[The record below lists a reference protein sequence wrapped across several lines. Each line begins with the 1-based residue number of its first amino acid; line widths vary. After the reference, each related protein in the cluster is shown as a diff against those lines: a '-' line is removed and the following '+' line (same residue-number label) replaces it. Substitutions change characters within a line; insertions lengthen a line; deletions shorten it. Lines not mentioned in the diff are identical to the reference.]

1 MNLSFNEVV
10 ISAYLHSLGNIAV
23 ISDYNGI
30 QDINLFYKN
39 FFDANKAHF
48 PSDVNV
54 DNLLSLICSY
64 KSKKT
69 LEDRLLFIA
78 ANLAAGYSSD
88 VELPVNRK
96 ACSMKHILSTLKLE
110 EMPAGKPGYYKLNVL
125 DEDAILS
132 QENSQVTA
140 KDYEKLIDGFCKDFS
155 ALKGLDFE
163 KYTEA
168 LRTMLEHYF
177 WSVPYIVSDKIDT
190 GFFQHVKN
198 TVAIV
203 SVLYRFAEEQ
213 PEIAESNEEKKFYF
227 INGDISGIQKYIFEL
242 KQNEFSAKLLR
253 AKSFQLWALSE
264 ILSQYIV
271 KEFEV
276 TNANIITSAGGKFIL
291 MVPNTASAKEKL
303 EKLQLEIECYFL
315 DNFAGKLA
323 VIISDGVAA
332 SQKDFLSE
340 NSQVLFNRIGT
351 KGDECKQFKMQ
362 KVLRAEGHVL
372 NKIYE
377 KLQLNG
383 ECPKCGIFASE
394 SSDGTEPCKNC
405 QDLIDIGRDLVKG
418 AVVSLDSSILQE
430 FGKMVKVSR
439 KAESYGYSINHY
451 VPGKPVMFLP
461 YTAPYKDNGKELL
474 TFEEIAEKSKGN
486 KKLAMFKSD
495 IDNLGLVFSS
505 SLGKNI
511 SVSSYA
517 DLSHMI
523 HYFFSTFFAWFVKN
537 NKDQNGDLYKDKIY
551 TVFSGGD
558 DLCIIGAWDSVI
570 KFSIDFQKKLKKF
583 TNNNPSIT
591 VSGGISLAS
600 KNTPVAIIASQA
612 EELLDLSKSE
622 PQKNSISL
630 FNTTVSWE
638 DFEKMYSYGRE
649 LEELFDRGLSIG
661 PVYKMLEFADRAE
674 QIQKGNIKEILSQ
687 SKNALWKSN
696 LIYTVERN
704 VKNEKAKNILLGFGT
719 DPLSMVKSR
728 IAVTYS
734 LYTQRKN

>member
-1 MNLSFNEVV
+1 
-10 ISAYLHSLGNIAV
+10 
-23 ISDYNGI
+23 
-30 QDINLFYKN
+30 
-39 FFDANKAHF
+39 
-48 PSDVNV
+48 
-54 DNLLSLICSY
+54 
-64 KSKKT
+64 
-69 LEDRLLFIA
+69 
-78 ANLAAGYSSD
+78 
-88 VELPVNRK
+88 
-96 ACSMKHILSTLKLE
+96 
-110 EMPAGKPGYYKLNVL
+110 
-125 DEDAILS
+125 
-132 QENSQVTA
+132 
-140 KDYEKLIDGFCKDFS
+140 
-155 ALKGLDFE
+155 
-163 KYTEA
+163 
-168 LRTMLEHYF
+168 
-177 WSVPYIVSDKIDT
+177 
-190 GFFQHVKN
+190 
-198 TVAIV
+198 
-203 SVLYRFAEEQ
+203 
-213 PEIAESNEEKKFYF
+213 
-227 INGDISGIQKYIFEL
+227 
-242 KQNEFSAKLLR
+242 
-253 AKSFQLWALSE
+253 
-264 ILSQYIV
+264 
-271 KEFEV
+271 
-276 TNANIITSAGGKFIL
+276 
-291 MVPNTASAKEKL
+291 MVPNTASAKERV
-303 EKLQLEIECYFL
+303 EKLQLEIERYFL
-315 DNFAGKLA
+315 NNFAGKLA

-332 SQKDFLSE
+332 SQKDLLSE

-377 KLQLNG
+377 KLQING

-418 AVVSLDSSILQE
+418 AVVSLDSSVLQE
-430 FGKMVKVSR
+430 FGNMVKVSR
-439 KAESYGYSINHY
+439 KAESYGYSINQY

-461 YTAPYKDNGKELL
+461 YTAPYKDNEKELL

-511 SVSSYA
+511 SLSSYA
-517 DLSHMI
+517 DLSHML
-523 HYFFSTFFAWFVKN
+523 HYFFSAFFAWFVKN
-537 NKDQNGDLYKDKIY
+537 NKDQYGDLYKDKIY

-558 DLCIIGAWDSVI
+558 DLCILGAWDSVI
-570 KFSIDFQKKLKKF
+570 KFAIDFQKELKKF

-630 FNTTVSWE
+630 FSTTVSWE
-638 DFEKMYSYGRE
+638 DFETMYSYGRE
-649 LEELFDRGLSIG
+649 LEQLLENKLSVG
-661 PVYKMLEFADRAE
+661 PVYKMLEFAGRAE

-704 VKNEKAKNILLGFGT
+704 VKNEKAKSILLGFGT
-719 DPLSMVKSR
+719 DPLNMVKSR

-734 LYTQRKN
+734 LYTQRNN

>member
-1 MNLSFNEVV
+1 MNLSFNEIV
-10 ISAYLHSLGNIAV
+10 ISAYLHSLGNISV
-23 ISDYNGI
+23 ISGYNGVH
-30 QDINLFYKN
+30 DINLFYKN
-39 FFDANKAHF
+39 FFDAHKEHF

-54 DNLLSLICSY
+54 DNIFSLICSY

-69 LEDRLLFIA
+69 LEDRLLYTA
-78 ANLAAGYSSD
+78 SNLAAGYSSD
-88 VELPVNRK
+88 AELPINNK
-96 ACSMKHILSTLKLE
+96 ACSMKHVLSTLKLE
-110 EMPAGKPGYYKLNVL
+110 EMPEGKLGYYKLNVL
-125 DEDAILS
+125 DENAILS
-132 QENSQVTA
+132 QENDQSST
-140 KDYEKLIDGFCKDFS
+140 KDYEKLLDSFDKDFS
-155 ALKGLDFE
+155 ALKGLNFE
-163 KYTEA
+163 EYTEA
-168 LRTMLEHYF
+168 LSTMLEHYF
-177 WSVPYIVSDKIDT
+177 WSIPYIVTDNVDT

-203 SVLYRFAEEQ
+203 SILYHFAEEQ
-213 PEIAESNEEKKFYF
+213 PEIAESDEEKKFYF
-227 INGDISGIQKYIFEL
+227 ISGDISGIQKYIFEL

-271 KEFEV
+271 KEFGV

-291 MVPNTASAKEKL
+291 MVPNTAGSKEKV
-303 EKLQLEIECYFL
+303 EKLQLEIERYFL
-315 DNFAGKLA
+315 NNFAGKLA

-332 SQKDFLSE
+332 SQKNLLSE
-340 NSQVLFNRIGT
+340 NSQLLFNRIGT

-377 KLQLNG
+377 KLQING

-418 AVVSLDSSILQE
+418 AVVSLDSSVLQE

-439 KAESYGYSINHY
+439 KTETYGYSINHY

-461 YTAPYKDNGKELL
+461 YTAPYKDNEKELL

-505 SLGKNI
+505 SLGENI
-511 SVSSYA
+511 SLSSYA
-517 DLSHMI
+517 DLSHML
-523 HYFFSTFFAWFVKN
+523 HFFFSAFFAWFVKN
-537 NKDQNGDLYKDKIY
+537 NKDQYGDLYKDKIY

-558 DLCIIGAWDSVI
+558 DLCILGAWDSVV
-570 KFSIDFQKKLKKF
+570 KFAIDFQKELKKF

-600 KNTPVAIIASQA
+600 KNAPVAIIASQA
-612 EELLDLSKSE
+612 EGLLDLSKSE

-638 DFEKMYSYGRE
+638 DFETMYSYGRE
-649 LEELFDRGLSIG
+649 LEQLLENTLSVG
-661 PVYKMLEFADRAE
+661 PVYKMLEFAGRAE

-704 VKNEKAKNILLGFGT
+704 VKNEKAKSILLGFGT
-719 DPLSMVKSR
+719 DPVSMVKSR